1 MVMYY
6 LNAAVQGTVVDH
18 AACFRM
24 QIDAVGTVRKRL
36 NAVAE
41 FAFFRVV
48 DFIDKGIAKATHLHS
63 ADVTHVE
70 IGVQGGGGFE
80 LAVGFQFDFTG
91 WWVQSRVSLL
101 NKGLRGYTSANNFL
115 CGKYGAGKVS
125 RTSLV
130 CITGC

>member
-91 WWVQSRVSLL
+91 FTQLKAGVQGEIVRPQ
-101 NKGLRGYTSANNFL
+101 SAGFVICLELIFASN
-115 CGKYGAGKVS
+115 S
-125 RTSLV
+125 S
-130 CITGC
+130 